1 MRFTDALA
9 LRAVQSLSERN
20 DGSPAM
26 TNATILICYD
36 GTNEA
41 RRAIDCAARLLGPRR
56 AIVLDVAP
64 ILTVSESLAM
74 SVSVVPG
81 NAFMELNEGDARTR
95 AAEGTQVA
103 RRAGFEADPRI
114 DVSEPTWQS
123 IVDIADELN
132 AAAIVMGTRALG
144 DSRELFEGSV
154 SHDVIRHAGRPVIVV
169 PPARS

>member
-1 MRFTDALA
+1 
-9 LRAVQSLSERN
+9 
-20 DGSPAM
+20 M

-36 GTNEA
+36 GTDEA
-41 RRAIDCAARLLGPRR
+41 RHAIDCAARLLGPRR

-64 ILTVSESLAM
+64 ILTMSESLAM
-74 SVSVVPG
+74 TASVVPG
-81 NAFMELNEGDARTR
+81 NAFMELNEDDARTR
-95 AAEGTQVA
+95 AAEGTQFA

-144 DSRELFEGSV
+144 GSRELFEGSV
-154 SHDVIRHAGRPVIVV
+154 SHDVIRHAGRPVIVI
-169 PPARS
+169 PPARA